1 MSQTLTVL
9 TMRETSIRLAL
20 TAIIVVS
27 LLWQPLALRA
37 ADDTFEVFSFH
48 SPVPLGL
55 DAIRVLPAKKIV
67 YLLASVENQSLDGL
81 KISRE
86 PHLGRVARIDGS
98 EVKTYPSAL
107 DFRVTATALP
117 NDFRGIDEYD
127 VHSKHSMNEFL
138 LGLKFK
144 LKVFRGLHKK
154 EIAPANIKL
163 IGVPSYEPY
172 DERVYRVSFETP
184 DLPVDARLVLEVYD
198 STGTRLTRFHLE
210 ML

>member
-1 MSQTLTVL
+1 MSQSLTVL
-9 TMRETSIRLAL
+9 TMRKSTLRLAL
-20 TAIIVVS
+20 TAMIVVS
-27 LLWQPLALRA
+27 LLWQPLALSA
-37 ADDTFEVFSFH
+37 QDDSFEEFSFH

-55 DAIRVLPAKKIV
+55 DCIRVMPSKKTV
-67 YLLASVENQSLDGL
+67 YLLASAENQTLDGL
-81 KISRE
+81 KISRD
-86 PHLGRVARIDGS
+86 PHVARVLRVDGS
-98 EVKTYPSAL
+98 EVKSYPSAL
-107 DFRVTATALP
+107 DFRVTASALP
-117 NDFRGIDEYD
+117 NDFRGIDEYEIQ
-127 VHSKHSMNEFL
+127 SKHSMNEFL

-144 LKVFRGLHKK
+144 LKVFQGLQMKT
-154 EIAPANIKL
+154 IAPANVKL